1 MMAMV
6 EVVQDPCHHILF
18 RKKVVH
24 PCSLLGMHE
33 HVPVL
38 PGEVMDLLAPA
49 PGEVVV
55 DATAGLGGH
64 ASMFAD
70 AIGPDGIV
78 VLIDLDAGNLER
90 ARRRLKDADC
100 TVHAVHG
107 SFGRIHHHL
116 EDLGL
121 RADVVLA
128 DLGFASSQM
137 DDPDRGMGF
146 RKDGLLDM
154 RFDQSRGQ
162 TAAELLATCSE
173 EELIEIIGTLGE
185 EPLAARIAQKVVLE
199 RAQRPIE
206 MTGQLARLVR
216 DAYGRRAAT
225 SRLDPAT
232 RTFMGLRIAVNDEL
246 AALEAFLAAIA
257 RGAEAT
263 ASGGWLKP
271 GARAGII
278 SFHSLEDRPVKHAFA
293 DLSRRTLATLVT
305 RRPVTASEAEQQE
318 NRRSRSAKLRVI
330 ALS

>member
-1 MMAMV
+1 MN
-6 EVVQDPCHHILF
+6 D
-18 RKKVVH
+18 
-24 PCSLLGMHE
+24 

-38 PGEVMDLLAPA
+38 PAELQQLLAPA

-64 ASMFAD
+64 ASMLAE
-70 AIGPDGIV
+70 AVGPGGTV
-78 VLIDLDAGNLER
+78 VLIDLDPGNLAR
-90 ARRRLKDADC
+90 AARRLEGSNC

-107 SFGRIHHHL
+107 SFGRVHHHL

-121 RADVVLA
+121 RADVLLA
-128 DLGFASSQM
+128 DLGFASNQM

-146 RKDGLLDM
+146 RQDGPLDM
-154 RFDQSRGQ
+154 RFDQSRGR
-162 TAAELLATCSE
+162 TASELLATCSE
-173 EELIEIIGTLGE
+173 EELVEIISGFGE
-185 EPLAARIAQKVVLE
+185 EPFAARIAQKVVRE

-225 SRLDPAT
+225 SRQDPAT

-246 AALEAFLAAIA
+246 AALDALLAAIA

-293 DLSRRTLATLVT
+293 DMSRRALATLVT

-330 ALS
+330 TLS